1 MAPTPGILPDRALRA
16 LFDEGAIVAGHPLDA
31 DQIQPASLDLRL
43 GRRVWRLRAS
53 FLPGSGRRVSERL
66 QSDFTLHEIDL
77 TGGAVL
83 ETGCVYLAELAERVA
98 LPGDVAAAMNPK
110 SSTGRL
116 DVFTRVIGDGAEAF
130 DQVPAGYAGP
140 LYVEICPRTFSILAR
155 PGDRLV
161 QARLR
166 RGAHAP
172 TRSVTLSVD
181 LAPANGGPV
190 GYRAKRHS
198 PLVDL
203 KKVGAHDPA
212 AFWEPIYAADGYI
225 VLDPG
230 EFYIL
235 ASREAVEIPLH
246 EAAEMAPIAP
256 EIGEFRAHYAGFFD
270 PGFGVERA
278 GGKGSR
284 AVLEV
289 RGRDVPFILEHGQ
302 PVAKLVYEPC
312 TTKTP
317 GQVFDYDK
325 QNGQIRYDGM
335 CVDALGGA
343 SFTAGGNFGLY
354 KCKKGDRNS
363 ALVVAGASTRDGD
376 DDDRGPLSINE
387 GSLDWEGKGGFNVTS
402 TCEFSDEMCQRK
414 CPLFENSTRDDLSS
428 KNESKRVKTDRDT
441 SLER

>member
-1 MAPTPGILPDRALRA
+1 MSASAGILPDRELRRLFEAGALASR
-16 LFDEGAIVAGHPLDA
+16 GALDA

-43 GRRVWRLRAS
+43 GAKAWRLRAS
-53 FLPGSGRRVSERL
+53 FLPGAGRQVADRL
-66 QSDFTLHEIDL
+66 AGEFTMHEIEL
-77 TGGAVL
+77 TDGAVL
-83 ETGCVYLAELAERVA
+83 ETGCVYLAELQESLR
-98 LPGDVAAAMNPK
+98 LPDDIAAAMNPK

-116 DVFTRVIGDGAEAF
+116 DVFTRVIGNGGEAF
-130 DQVPAGYAGP
+130 DQVPPGYDGP

-166 RGAHAP
+166 RGAHTA
-172 TRSVTLSVD
+172 TRSLTLSVD
-181 LAPANGGPV
+181 LEPSNGGPV

-203 KKVGAHDPA
+203 NKVGAHPPA
-212 AFWEPIYAADGYI
+212 AFWEPLHAEGGHI

-235 ASREAVEIPLH
+235 ASREAVEIPLE

-302 PVAKLVYEPC
+302 PVAKLVYEP
-312 TTKTP
+312 
-317 GQVFDYDK
+317 
-325 QNGQIRYDGM
+325 M
-335 CVDALGGA
+335 
-343 SFTAGGNFGLY
+343 
-354 KCKKGDRNS
+354 
-363 ALVVAGASTRDGD
+363 AGAVEKPYGV
-376 DDDRGPLSINE
+376 G
-387 GSLDWEGKGGFNVTS
+387 GSNYQAQGLKLAKHF
-402 TCEFSDEMCQRK
+402 K
-414 CPLFENSTRDDLSS
+414 AFE
-428 KNESKRVKTDRDT
+428 
-441 SLER
+441 